1 MGLDAL
7 ILVFW
12 YWVLSQPVHSP
23 LSPSPRSSSVPLHFL
38 PLDYHLHIW
47 ACCYFSRQSWFQ
59 LVTWFQP
66 DILHDVLCIE
76 VKQGD
81 NIQPWCILF
90 SIWNQSVVPYKVL
103 TVASWPAY
111 RFLRSQ
117 VRWSGTPISKNFP
130 QFVVIH
136 TVKGFSIVNEIEV
149 DFFFKFPCFLH
160 DPVIIC
166 NLISCSSAFSKPSL
180 ELLSSCTDE
189 A

>member
-81 NIQPWCILF
+81 NIQPWCIPF

-117 VRWSGTPISKNFP
+117 VRWSGIPISLIRVSHSLLWSTQSKALTWSLKQSRCFP
-130 QFVVIH
+130 
-136 TVKGFSIVNEIEV
+136 G
-149 DFFFKFPCFLH
+149 
-160 DPVIIC
+160 
-166 NLISCSSAFSKPSL
+166 IS
-180 ELLSSCTDE
+180 LLSLWFSECWQFDLWFLCLF
-189 A
+189 